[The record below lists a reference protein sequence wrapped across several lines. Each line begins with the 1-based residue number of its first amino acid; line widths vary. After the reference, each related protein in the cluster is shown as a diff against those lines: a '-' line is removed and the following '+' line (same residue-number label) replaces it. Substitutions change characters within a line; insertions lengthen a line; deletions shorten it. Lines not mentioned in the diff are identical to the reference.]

1 MLPIFRAPRF
11 KQYALVLIVNLGVI
25 TTGMSL
31 AWPSPILVKLRN
43 ETESPLHR
51 PITEEEGS
59 WIASV
64 GALCNT
70 FTLCFLGM
78 LIDRIGR
85 KYCVILTCLPKI
97 LISIVFIFAKEAWV
111 LILGRAVIGCAD
123 LFLFT
128 AVPIYASEIADK
140 ETRGSLGTLLQMLSS
155 LGIAVTKS
163 IGPFVSY
170 TTYSIIFAALNVLV
184 AIPVLFLPDSPYY
197 LYSKGKIDEAMKTLT
212 SLRDTEESAKEE
224 LEMYSVSVNKEK
236 VDKVKLLKDRVFLKS
251 VGIAIVL
258 CFITQFIGFNAVSY
272 YLQTILVSTNTNVM
286 PEVASLVISLIQI
299 LAALCAAIVT
309 DRWKRRHILL
319 SSLIGV
325 FIGLVTLG
333 LFFKLTEEQ
342 EVIGFLNYLP
352 MISLIIVVYCYSAG
366 IGSLF
371 WVLIP
376 ELFDGPGRALG
387 VTIAMV
393 FVSFCIFITTKFF
406 PLLTV
411 AIGPALTYWCFSIVC
426 AIGCIYVYFC
436 VPDTNGKTFNEIQKA
451 LSGEEARETNK
462 KNE

>member
-1 MLPIFRAPRF
+1 
-11 KQYALVLIVNLGVI
+11 
-25 TTGMSL
+25 MSL
-31 AWPSPILVKLRN
+31 AWPSPMLVKLGN

-51 PITEEEGS
+51 RITDEEGS

-85 KYCVILTCLPKI
+85 KYCVILTCVPKI

-111 LILGRAVIGCAD
+111 LILGRAVIGSAD
-123 LFLFT
+123 FFLFT

-155 LGIAVTKS
+155 LGIALTKS

-170 TTYSIIFAALNVLV
+170 TTYSIVFAAMNLLV

-197 LYSKGKIDEAMKTLT
+197 LYSKGKTNQAMNTLT
-212 SLRDTEESAKEE
+212 SLRGSEELAKEE
-224 LEMYSVSVNKEK
+224 LAMYSVAVNTEKVNKI
-236 VDKVKLLKDRVFLKS
+236 KLLKDRVFLKS
-251 VGIAIVL
+251 LGIAIVL
-258 CFITQFIGFNAVSY
+258 CIMSQFTGFNAVSY

-299 LAALCAAIVT
+299 LAAICAAIVT
-309 DRWKRRHILL
+309 DRWKRTHILL
-319 SSLIGV
+319 SSFIGI
-325 FIGLVTLG
+325 FIGLVALG
-333 LFFKLTEEQ
+333 LFFKLTEEKQ

-352 MISLIIVVYCYSAG
+352 MISLIIVIYCYSAG

-371 WVLIP
+371 WVLVP

-393 FVSFCIFITTKFF
+393 VVSFLIFITTKFF
-406 PLLTV
+406 PLLTM
-411 AIGPALTYWCFSIVC
+411 AIGPAMTYWSFSIICV
-426 AIGCIYVYFC
+426 ISCIYVYFC
-436 VPDTNGKTFNEIQKA
+436 IPDTNGKTFNEIQKE
-451 LSGEEARETNK
+451 LSGEEAREINE
-462 KNE
+462 KNDK